1 MNGNNQVTLT
11 GCVAS
16 KMTFSHECHGEHFY
30 KFTLAVERES
40 GTKDFLPVLI
50 SENIL
55 KNVSNYE
62 NEIVCVIGQ
71 FRSHNMKEDEKKRLL
86 LYIFAFEFYVTDE
99 RSINEIVLTG
109 YVCKEPIYRKT
120 PLGREVTD
128 VMIAIPRPCGKSD
141 YIPCISWGRNARYA
155 AGIQPGM
162 QIAIYGRIQSREYKI
177 IQGTETKIAYEV
189 SIMKID

>member
-16 KMTFSHECHGEHFY
+16 EMTFSHECHGEHFY

-40 GTKDFLPVLI
+40 GTKDFLPIIV

-71 FRSHNMKEDEKKRLL
+71 FRSFNMKDGDKKHLVL
-86 LYIFAFEFYVTDE
+86 SIFAFEFYVTDE
-99 RSINEIVLTG
+99 PNINEIALTG
-109 YVCKEPIYRKT
+109 YVCKEPVYRKT
-120 PLGREVTD
+120 PLEREVTD
-128 VMIAIPRPCGKSD
+128 VFIAIPRPCGKSD
-141 YIPCISWGRNARYA
+141 YIPCIAWGRNARYA
-155 AGIQPGM
+155 TNLHPSD
-162 QIAIYGRIQSREYKI
+162 QITIYGRIQSREYKI
-177 IQGTETKIAYEV
+177 SQGTETKIAYEV
-189 SIMKID
+189 SISKID

>member
-1 MNGNNQVTLT
+1 MEKNQVILT

-16 KMTFSHECHGEHFY
+16 EMTFSHECHGEKFY
-30 KFTLAVERES
+30 NFTLAVERES

-55 KNVSNYE
+55 MNVDE
-62 NEIVCVIGQ
+62 NETVCVIGQ
-71 FRSHNMKEDEKKRLL
+71 FRSHNMKEEKKKHLM

-99 RSINEIVLTG
+99 PNINEIALTG
-109 YVCKEPIYRKT
+109 YVCKEPVYRKT
-120 PLGREVTD
+120 PLEREVTD
-128 VMIAIPRPCGKSD
+128 VFIAIPRPCGKSD
-141 YIPCISWGRNARYA
+141 YIPCIAWGRNARYA

-177 IQGTETKIAYEV
+177 SQGTETKIAYEV
-189 SIMKID
+189 SISKID